1 MPFTEAS
8 ETASMELSDYDR
20 AILKVGG
27 AFRLSVL
34 LQKRVREL
42 VRGARPL
49 VEVVDRDSPID
60 IALREVLAEKVE
72 MGAGEKTNE
81 GLVAALEKAMT
92 KREKADKGEKDKGE
106 GEEKKKKKK
115 S

>member
-1 MPFTEAS
+1 MAVAEATKS
-8 ETASMELSDYDR
+8 GNVELSDYDR
-20 AILKVGG
+20 AIEKVGG

-49 VEVVDRDSPID
+49 VEVVERDSPID
-60 IALREVLAEKVE
+60 IALREVLQDKV
-72 MGAGEKTNE
+72 AVAKGEKEHE
-81 GLVAALEKAMT
+81 GLVAALEKAMS
-92 KREKADKGEKDKGE
+92 KREKAEEK
-106 GEEKKKKKK
+106 EEKKKGKK